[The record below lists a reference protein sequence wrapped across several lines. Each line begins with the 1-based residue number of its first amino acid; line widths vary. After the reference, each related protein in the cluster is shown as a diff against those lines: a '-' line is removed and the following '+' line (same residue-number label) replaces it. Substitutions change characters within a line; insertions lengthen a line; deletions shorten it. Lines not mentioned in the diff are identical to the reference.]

1 MDRNIKAIAFLA
13 CLILTPFS
21 AFASEIDISNAW
33 VRATIGQANVT
44 AGYLTIENQGSQS
57 DRLIGVAAPVAAK
70 TEVHTTLM
78 GEGGI
83 MRMRPVEAV
92 DIPAGESVALEA
104 GKDHLMLSG
113 IKSGL
118 KEGEV
123 IDLILTFEKAGKVEV
138 QADVA
143 RRNPYP

>member
-1 MDRNIKAIAFLA
+1 MIKYLFSAGSLA
-13 CLILTPFS
+13 CLVLAPLS
-21 AFASEIDISNAW
+21 GFAADIAISNAW

-44 AGYLTIENQGSQS
+44 AGYLTIVNQGSAA
-57 DRLIGVAAPVAAK
+57 DRLIAVEAPVAAK

-78 GEGGI
+78 GEGG
-83 MRMRPVEAV
+83 MMSMRPVESV

-104 GKDHLMLSG
+104 GKDHLMLTG

-118 KEGEV
+118 KDGEV
-123 IDLILTFEKAGKVEV
+123 IDLILTFERAGTLEV

>member
-1 MDRNIKAIAFLA
+1 MIK
-13 CLILTPFS
+13 CLISLGSLAGLLLAPLL

-44 AGYLTIENQGSQS
+44 AGYLTIENQGSES
-57 DRLIGVAAPVAAK
+57 DRLIGVEAPVAAK

-78 GEGGI
+78 GEGGM
-83 MRMRPVEAV
+83 MRMRPVDAV

-104 GKDHLMLSG
+104 GKDHLMLTG

-123 IDLILTFEKAGKVEV
+123 IDLILTFEKAGPIEV
-138 QADVA
+138 QANVA